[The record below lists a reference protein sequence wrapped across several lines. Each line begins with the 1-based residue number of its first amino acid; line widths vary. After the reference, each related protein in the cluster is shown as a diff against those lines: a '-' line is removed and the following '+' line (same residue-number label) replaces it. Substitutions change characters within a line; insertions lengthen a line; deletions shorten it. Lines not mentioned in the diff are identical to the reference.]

1 MKQPRSRASCFGSTS
16 KRLVTHDTARVE
28 RARRSIHIEK
38 IDTMSLEELEHEL
51 PLTEN
56 FLAAIEAELEQL
68 SWL

>member
-1 MKQPRSRASCFGSTS
+1 V
-16 KRLVTHDTARVE
+16 RLLIAHDAARGE

-38 IDTMSLEELEHEL
+38 IDTMSLGKLEHEL

-56 FLAAIEAELEQL
+56 SLAAIEAELERL